1 MSKEM
6 KQYIAIISVIIILLL
21 TIFGVKVYRKS
32 QETKEISVKN
42 SEENSEEVEEAED
55 GKNEAKQEEPKTT
68 SKNIKIFNG
77 NDRPIAFMIDN
88 NVNAQ
93 PQSALNRAYLVYEI
107 IVEGGETRLMA
118 LFKGVDVSNGDVT
131 VGPIRSARHYFI
143 DYALEN
149 DAIYAHLGQSPRA
162 GEYIL
167 NFNVPDINGQA
178 YDTGKPRTSSSLY
191 WREKKKSAPHNAYTS
206 IASILNICDKKKY
219 SKTSTKESVLNYVEK
234 EVTLD
239 GENAIAANTVS
250 IPYTSSHT
258 VKYVYDTTTGRY
270 TRYSKGKKQTDEET
284 GEDVTTKNIIISF
297 IKNKPLIDGENKDR
311 QDLENFTTAKGYY
324 ITNGKAIPIQCQ
336 KSFVGGQT
344 QYTDMN
350 GKKIEVNDGNTWIN
364 ICPIDSNVKFE

>member
-1 MSKEM
+1 M
-6 KQYIAIISVIIILLL
+6 KKYVAIAVAIIIVLLAIL
-21 TIFGVKVYRKS
+21 GVKVYKKNQGTS
-32 QETKEISVKN
+32 QNANVKTEEEI
-42 SEENSEEVEEAED
+42 ENTDENLAKKEEV
-55 GKNEAKQEEPKTT
+55 KTPT
-68 SKNIKIFNG
+68 KNIKIFNG

-88 NVNAQ
+88 NIHAQ

-118 LFKGVDVSNGDVT
+118 LFKGVDLSKGDVA

-162 GEYIL
+162 VEYIQ
-167 NFNVPDINGQA
+167 NFNVPDINGQV
-178 YDTGKPRTSSSLY
+178 YDTGKARTDSSLY
-191 WREKKKSAPHNAYTS
+191 WRVKHKSAPHNAYTS
-206 IASILNICDKKKY
+206 IGSILKIADQKKFA
-219 SKTSTKESVLNYVEK
+219 KTSDKESVLNYVEN
-234 EVTLD
+234 EVNLTSAD
-239 GENAIAANTVS
+239 AINANNVT
-250 IPYTSSHT
+250 IPYTSTHT
-258 VKYVYDTTTGRY
+258 VKYVYDATTQRY

-284 GEDVTTKNIIISF
+284 EEDVTTKNLIISF

-324 ITNGKAIPIQCQ
+324 ITNGKAIPIQCE

-344 QYTDMN
+344 QYKDMT

-364 ICPIDSNVKFE
+364 ICPIDSNVTIE